1 MYLGIYTIFCVLCAS
16 SFAGRI
22 PALLRN
28 FKSKSITIYKRFH
41 VAVVLSTFACSAN
54 ICVLSVTASV
64 GSNGL
69 NAIRTF
75 LRRTA
80 EEKDEEIVKKV
91 KYVNQHLSLRLQTGD
106 VGLRMYGV
114 LLDFKFLTQLFSLW
128 GTFLTMVYSTAKRAQ

>member
-1 MYLGIYTIFCVLCAS
+1 MLRLFYQLLLVLPNIY
-16 SFAGRI
+16 
-22 PALLRN
+22 
-28 FKSKSITIYKRFH
+28 
-41 VAVVLSTFACSAN
+41 
-54 ICVLSVTASV
+54 VLSVTASV

-91 KYVNQHLSLRLQTGD
+91 KYVNQHRLRLQTGD

-128 GTFLTMVYSTAKRAQ
+128 GTFLTMVYSTAKSSVGCV

>member
-1 MYLGIYTIFCVLCAS
+1 MLVLPNIY
-16 SFAGRI
+16 
-22 PALLRN
+22 
-28 FKSKSITIYKRFH
+28 
-41 VAVVLSTFACSAN
+41 
-54 ICVLSVTASV
+54 VLSVTASV